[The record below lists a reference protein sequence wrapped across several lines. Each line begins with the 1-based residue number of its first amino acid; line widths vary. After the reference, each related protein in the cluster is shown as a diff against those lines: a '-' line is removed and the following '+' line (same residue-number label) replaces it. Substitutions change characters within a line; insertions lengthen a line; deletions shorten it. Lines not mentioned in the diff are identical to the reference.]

1 MFIDYNMDDLFTSS
15 DMAHL
20 PQSVVSIKS
29 KNGLNAS
36 SSLGNTPVID
46 FEIGG
51 SLGFYLA
58 EDVVLSFD
66 FTYEASDGVVYN
78 LRPQNSGG
86 LGNMVRQI
94 DIYSIQD
101 GVLLESVSDYHI
113 LNSVLMSHN
122 NGSDLEVQD
131 GNFKKMSI
139 NECYTNDYQE
149 RTPFVSPNSYPSTPT
164 ALIAD
169 QSYQTQK
176 IQLPLRLSHLLSA
189 SQVIPVSA
197 LGGLRVRLQ
206 LNRPEVFNMFSGWE
220 VDQSVLV
227 NAETPDADT
236 PSFTIEGGG
245 VDDTITFGGV
255 DYVVGAGI
263 YDIDDLVIAVN
274 SAVSAS
280 GVITCPSFFLDGITY
295 QLNFSNSDSDAVAL
309 TGTFMTEFCATGDI
323 TIPADG
329 DNNANIRANR
339 VDVSTDLIYL
349 TQVGLHLNNPLDL
362 STCPFKVGQ
371 SVSVNGD
378 ATLVGVVSDISVSI
392 VGAKSYVTLTLD
404 EELDLPAIT
413 ATTYIQSYVPSTTAI
428 EYSLKNISLLV
439 PIITPPPSYVAQ
451 LATAIASSQGMA
463 MDIKSFGLVRSN
475 IMKGQTLAS
484 LQLPFVNTRAK
495 GLIAVPYLVNSGS
508 FLSRYACDNLDNL
521 NMSKYFFEY
530 MGTKHPEQGLNTEKA
545 RVGSLSQELI
555 VEQVKAFEYTLGKL
569 GSLAGYDDKYKSKTF
584 FIGRNLGIFNSV
596 MDTRTANIF
605 LTIEATS
612 GAGGVLASSTASSLS
627 VNTYCASLST
637 IVMRPAGVMLVK

>member
-1 MFIDYNMDDLFTSS
+1 MDDLFTSS
-15 DMAHL
+15 DMTHL

-36 SSLGNTPVID
+36 SSNGSTPVID

-51 SLGFYLA
+51 SLGFFLA
-58 EDVVLSFD
+58 EDVVMSFD
-66 FTYEASDGVVYN
+66 FTYVASDGVVYN
-78 LRPQNSGG
+78 LRPQNAGG
-86 LGNMVRQI
+86 MGNMIRQI

-101 GVLLESVSDYHI
+101 GVLLESISDYHI

-131 GNFKKMSI
+131 GNFKKWSI
-139 NECYTNDYQE
+139 TECYTNDYQE
-149 RTPFVSPNSYPSTPT
+149 RTPFVTPNSYPSTPV
-164 ALIAD
+164 ALVPTQA
-169 QSYQTQK
+169 YQTQK
-176 IQLPLRLSHLLSA
+176 IQLPLRLSHLLSS

-227 NAETPDADT
+227 NADTPDADSPT
-236 PSFTIEGGG
+236 FTIEEG

-255 DYVVGAGI
+255 DYVVASGTYSI
-263 YDIDDLVIAVN
+263 ENLVIAVN

-280 GVITCPSFFLDGITY
+280 GTITCPDYDLVGVVY
-295 QLNFSNSDSDAVAL
+295 QLNFANSTEDAIEL
-309 TGTFMTEFCATGDI
+309 TGTFMTDFCATDAV
-323 TIPADG
+323 TIPAG
-329 DNNANIRANR
+329 GTNNANIRANK
-339 VDVSTDLIYL
+339 VVVTSNLIYL
-349 TQVGLHLNNPLDL
+349 TQKGLHLNNPYDL

-371 SVSVNGD
+371 SVMVNGD
-378 ATLVGVVSDISVSI
+378 ADLVGVVADISVSI
-392 VGAKSYVTLTLD
+392 VGVNSYVTLTLVD
-404 EELDLPAIT
+404 DLTLPVIT
-413 ATTYIQSYVPSTTAI
+413 DTTYIQTFVPTDTSI

-451 LATAIASSQGMA
+451 LATAIASSEGMT
-463 MDIKSFGLVRSN
+463 MDMKTFGLVRSN

-495 GLIAVPYLVNSGS
+495 GLISIPHLVNTGS
-508 FLSRYACDNLDNL
+508 FLSRYACDNMDML

-555 VEQVKAFEYTLGKL
+555 VEQVKAFEYTLSKL

-596 MDTRTANIF
+596 MDTRPANIS

-612 GAGGVLASSTASSLS
+612 GAGGVLNSSTASSLS
-627 VNTYCASLST
+627 VHTYCASIST

>member
-15 DMAHL
+15 DIAHL

-36 SSLGNTPVID
+36 SSMGSTPVIE

-78 LRPQNSGG
+78 LRPQNAGG
-86 LGNMVRQI
+86 LGNMIRQI

-101 GVLLESVSDYHI
+101 GVLLESISDYHI

-139 NECYTNDYQE
+139 NECYTNDYQS
-149 RTPFVSPNSYPSTPT
+149 RTPFVSPNSYPTTPT
-164 ALIAD
+164 ELVATQA
-169 QSYQTQK
+169 YQTQK

-206 LNRPEVFNMFSGWE
+206 LNRPEVFNIFSGWE

-236 PSFTIEGGG
+236 PSFTIEGEG

-255 DYVVGAGI
+255 DYQVASGT
-263 YDIDDLVIAVN
+263 YDIDDLVVAVN

-280 GVITCPSFFLDGITY
+280 GTITCPSFFLDGVTY
-295 QLNFSNSDSDAVAL
+295 QLNFANSDTDDIEL
-309 TGTFMTEFCATGDI
+309 TGTFMNVFCATGDI
-323 TIPADG
+323 SVPAG
-329 DNNANIRANR
+329 VASPANIRVNK
-339 VDVSTDLIYL
+339 VNVSTDLIYL
-349 TQVGLHLNNPLDL
+349 SQKGLHLNNPLDL

-371 SVSVNGD
+371 SVMVNGD
-378 ATLVGVVSDISVSI
+378 ATLVGVVADISVSI
-392 VGAKSYVTLTLD
+392 VGTDSYVTLTLED
-404 EELDLPAIT
+404 EIALPTIT
-413 ATTYIQSYVPSTTAI
+413 DATYIQTYVPSTTSI

-451 LATAIASSQGMA
+451 LATAIASSEGMA
-463 MDIKSFGLVRSN
+463 MDMKTFGLVRSN

-495 GLIAVPYLVNSGS
+495 GLIAIPHLVSSGS
-508 FLSRYACDNLDNL
+508 FLSRYACDNMSML

-545 RVGSLSQELI
+545 RLGSLSQELI
-555 VEQVKAFEYTLGKL
+555 VEQVKAFEYTLGKV

-596 MDTRTANIF
+596 MDTRPANIS

-612 GAGGVLASSTASSLS
+612 GVGGVLASSTASSLS
-627 VNTYCASLST
+627 VNTYCSSLAT

>member
-1 MFIDYNMDDLFTSS
+1 MFIEYKMDDLFTSS
-15 DMAHL
+15 DIAHL

-36 SSLGNTPVID
+36 SSNGSTPVIE

-78 LRPQNSGG
+78 LRSQNAGG
-86 LGNMVRQI
+86 LGNMIRQI

-101 GVLLESVSDYHI
+101 GVLLESISDYHI

-139 NECYTNDYQE
+139 NECYTNDYQS
-149 RTPFVSPNSYPSTPT
+149 RTPFVTPNSYPTTPT
-164 ALIAD
+164 ELVATQA
-169 QSYQTQK
+169 YQTQK

-206 LNRPEVFNMFSGWE
+206 LNRPEVFNIFSGWE
-220 VDQSVLV
+220 VDDAVLV
-227 NAETPDADT
+227 SSETPDADT
-236 PSFTIEGGG
+236 PSFTIEED
-245 VDDTITFGGV
+245 VDDVITFGGV
-255 DYVVGAGI
+255 DYQVASGT

-274 SAVSAS
+274 SAVSGS
-280 GVITCPSFFLDGITY
+280 GTITCPSYFLDGVTY
-295 QLNFSNSDSDAVAL
+295 QLNFANSDTDDIDL
-309 TGTFMTEFCATGDI
+309 TGTFMTGFCVEVITAVADSAT
-323 TIPADG
+323 P
-329 DNNANIRANR
+329 ANIRESK

-349 TQVGLHLNNPLDL
+349 SQVGLHLNNPLDL

-371 SVSVNGD
+371 SVMVNGD
-378 ATLVGVVSDISVSI
+378 ATLVGVVADISVSI
-392 VGAKSYVTLTLD
+392 VGTDSYVTLTLAD
-404 EELDLPAIT
+404 GIDLPAIT
-413 ATTYIQSYVPSTTAI
+413 DATYIQTYVPSTTSI

-451 LATAIASSQGMA
+451 LATAIASSEGMA
-463 MDIKSFGLVRSN
+463 LDLKTFGLVRSN

-495 GLIAVPYLVNSGS
+495 GLIAVPHLVNTGS
-508 FLSRYACDNLDNL
+508 FLSRYACDNLSML
-521 NMSKYFFEY
+521 NISKYFFEY
-530 MGTKHPEQGLNTEKA
+530 MGAKHPEQGLNTEKA
-545 RVGSLSQELI
+545 RLGSLSQELI
-555 VEQVKAFEYTLGKL
+555 VEQVKAFEYTLGKV

-596 MDTRTANIF
+596 MDTRPANIF

-637 IVMRPAGVMLVK
+637 IVMRPSGVMLVK

>member
-1 MFIDYNMDDLFTSS
+1 MDDLFTSS
-15 DMAHL
+15 DMQYL

-36 SSLGNTPVID
+36 SSNGSTPVIE

-66 FTYEASDGVVYN
+66 FAYEVSGGVVYN
-78 LRPQNSGG
+78 LRPQNAGG
-86 LGNMVRQI
+86 LGNMIRQI

-101 GVLLESVSDYHI
+101 GILLESISDYHV

-139 NECYTNDYQE
+139 SECYTNDYQE
-149 RTPFVSPNSYPSTPT
+149 RTPFVSPNSYPTTPT
-164 ALIAD
+164 ELIAI
-169 QSYQTQK
+169 QEYQTQK

-189 SQVIPVSA
+189 SQVIPVAA

-220 VDQSVLV
+220 VEQKVLV
-227 NAETPDADT
+227 SSETTDADT
-236 PSFTIEGGG
+236 PTFTIEEG

-255 DYVVGAGI
+255 DYVVASGT
-263 YDIDDLVIAVN
+263 YLIDALVDAVN
-274 SAVSAS
+274 TAVSAS
-280 GVITCPSFFLDGITY
+280 GVITCPSFFLNGIIY
-295 QLNFSNSDSDAVAL
+295 ELNFANSDTDDIEL
-309 TGTFMTEFCATGDI
+309 TGTFMTEFCATGVI
-323 TIPADG
+323 SVPAG
-329 DNNANIRANR
+329 GTTPANIRANK
-339 VDVSTDLIYL
+339 VDVATDTIYL

-371 SVSVNGD
+371 SVMINGD
-378 ATLVGVVSDISVSI
+378 STLGGIIADISIIPLV
-392 VGAKSYVTLTLD
+392 VGETSVDFITLTLV
-404 EELDLPAIT
+404 EEISIPAIT
-413 ATTYIQSYVPSTTAI
+413 DTTYIQSFVPSTTAI

-451 LATAIASSQGMA
+451 MATAIASSEGMA
-463 MDIKSFGLVRSN
+463 MDIKTFGLVRSN
-475 IMKGQTLAS
+475 LMKGQTLAS

-495 GLIAVPYLVNSGS
+495 GLIAVPYIVSTGS
-508 FLSRYACDNLDNL
+508 FLSRYACDNLEML
-521 NMSKYFFEY
+521 NMTKYFFEY
-530 MGTKHPEQGLNTEKA
+530 MGVKHPEQGLNTEKA
-545 RVGSLSQELI
+545 RLGSLSQELI
-555 VEQVKAFEYTLGKL
+555 IEQVKAFEYTLGKVN
-569 GSLAGYDDKYKSKTF
+569 SLAGYDDKYKSKTF

-596 MDTRTANIF
+596 MDTMTANIF

-627 VNTYCASLST
+627 VNTYCASLAT

>member
-1 MFIDYNMDDLFTSS
+1 MDNLFTSS
-15 DMAHL
+15 DIAHL

-36 SSLGNTPVID
+36 SSLGNTPVIE

-139 NECYTNDYQE
+139 NECYTNDYQS
-149 RTPFVSPNSYPSTPT
+149 RTPFVTPNSYPSTPT

-169 QSYQTQK
+169 QAYQTQK

-206 LNRPEVFNMFSGWE
+206 LNRPEVFNIFSGWE
-220 VDQSVLV
+220 IDQSVLV
-227 NAETPDADT
+227 SSETPDADT

-255 DYVVGAGI
+255 DYSVPAGT
-263 YDIDDLVIAVN
+263 YDIDELVDAVN

-280 GVITCPSFFLDGITY
+280 GTISCPSYFLDGVTY
-295 QLNFSNSDSDAVAL
+295 QLNFANSDTDAVEL

-323 TIPADG
+323 SVPADG
-329 DNNANIRANR
+329 TNNANIRANR

-349 TQVGLHLNNPLDL
+349 TQKGLHLNNPLDL

-371 SVSVNGD
+371 SIMVNGD
-378 ATLVGVVSDISVSI
+378 ATLTGVVADISI
-392 VGAKSYVTLTLD
+392 DGDLNLVTLTLAD
-404 EELDLPAIT
+404 GITLPTIT
-413 ATTYIQSYVPSTTAI
+413 DATYIQTYVPSTTSI

-451 LATAIASSQGMA
+451 LATAIASSEGMSLD
-463 MDIKSFGLVRSN
+463 MKTFGLVRSN

-495 GLIAVPYLVNSGS
+495 GLISIPHLVNSGS
-508 FLSRYACDNLDNL
+508 FLSRYACDNLDML
-521 NMSKYFFEY
+521 NISKYFYEY

-545 RVGSLSQELI
+545 RLGSLSQELI
-555 VEQVKAFEYTLGKL
+555 VEQVKAFEYTLGKV

-596 MDTRTANIF
+596 MDTRPANIF

>member
-1 MFIDYNMDDLFTSS
+1 MDNLFTSS
-15 DMAHL
+15 DIAHL

-36 SSLGNTPVID
+36 SSLGNTPVIE

-139 NECYTNDYQE
+139 NECYTNDYQS
-149 RTPFVSPNSYPSTPT
+149 RTPFVTPNSYPSTPT

-169 QSYQTQK
+169 QAYQTQK

-206 LNRPEVFNMFSGWE
+206 LNRPEVFNIFSGWE
-220 VDQSVLV
+220 IDQSVLV
-227 NAETPDADT
+227 SSETPDADT

-245 VDDTITFGGV
+245 VDDVITFGGV
-255 DYVVGAGI
+255 DYSVPAGT
-263 YDIDDLVIAVN
+263 YDIDELVDAVN

-280 GVITCPSFFLDGITY
+280 GTISCPSYFLDGVTY
-295 QLNFSNSDSDAVAL
+295 QLNFANSDTDAVEL

-323 TIPADG
+323 SVPADG
-329 DNNANIRANR
+329 TNNANIRANR

-349 TQVGLHLNNPLDL
+349 TQKGLHLNNPLDL

-371 SVSVNGD
+371 SIMVNGD
-378 ATLVGVVSDISVSI
+378 ATLTGVVADISI
-392 VGAKSYVTLTLD
+392 DGDLNLVTLTLAD
-404 EELDLPAIT
+404 GITLPTIT
-413 ATTYIQSYVPSTTAI
+413 DATYIQTYVPSTTSI

-451 LATAIASSQGMA
+451 LATAIASSEGMSLD
-463 MDIKSFGLVRSN
+463 MKTFGLVRSN

-495 GLIAVPYLVNSGS
+495 GLISIPHLVNSGS
-508 FLSRYACDNLDNL
+508 FLSRYACDNLDML
-521 NMSKYFFEY
+521 NISKYFYEY

-545 RVGSLSQELI
+545 RLGSLSQELI
-555 VEQVKAFEYTLGKL
+555 VEQVKAFEYTLGKV

-596 MDTRTANIF
+596 MDTRPANIF

-637 IVMRPAGVMLVK
+637 IVMRPS

>member
-1 MFIDYNMDDLFTSS
+1 MDDLFTSS
-15 DMAHL
+15 DMTHL

-36 SSLGNTPVID
+36 SSNGSTPVID

-58 EDVVLSFD
+58 EDVVMSFD
-66 FTYEASDGVVYN
+66 FTYVPSVDDDGNSVVYN
-78 LRPQNSGG
+78 LRPQNAGG
-86 LGNMVRQI
+86 MGNMIRQI

-101 GVLLESVSDYHI
+101 GVLLESISDYHI

-131 GNFKKMSI
+131 GNFKKWSI
-139 NECYTNDYQE
+139 TECYTNDYQE
-149 RTPFVSPNSYPSTPT
+149 RTPFVTPNSYPTTPV
-164 ALIAD
+164 ALVAD
-169 QSYQTQK
+169 QAYQTQK
-176 IQLPLRLSHLLSA
+176 IQLPLRLSHLLSS

-206 LNRPEVFNMFSGWE
+206 LNRPEIFNMFSGWE
-220 VDQSVLV
+220 VDQSVLI
-227 NAETPDADT
+227 NAVTPDGDT
-236 PSFTIEGGG
+236 PTFTILEG
-245 VDDTITFGGV
+245 VDDTITFGGD
-255 DYVVGAGI
+255 DYVVPAGT
-263 YDIDDLVIAVN
+263 YTIDDLVTAVN
-274 SAVSAS
+274 QVVSAS
-280 GVITCPSFFLDGITY
+280 GTITCDDYALVGITY
-295 QLNFSNSDSDAVAL
+295 ELVFANSDTDAITL
-309 TGTFMTEFCATGDI
+309 SGTFMTEFCVTGEI
-323 TIPADG
+323 SVPADG
-329 DNNANIRANR
+329 THNANIRANK
-339 VDVSTDLIYL
+339 VNLSTNLIYL
-349 TQVGLHLNNPLDL
+349 TQKGLHLNNPLDL

-371 SVSVNGD
+371 SVMVNGD
-378 ATLVGVVSDISVSI
+378 ATITGVVSDISVTTLDDDD
-392 VGAKSYVTLTLD
+392 YVTLTLVD
-404 EELDLPAIT
+404 GITLPAIT
-413 ATTYIQSYVPSTTAI
+413 DATYIQSFVPSTTSI

-451 LATAIASSQGMA
+451 LATAIASSEGMS
-463 MDIKSFGLVRSN
+463 MDMKTFGLVRSN

-495 GLIAVPYLVNSGS
+495 GLIAIPHLVSTGS
-508 FLSRYACDNLDNL
+508 FLSRYACDNLSML

-612 GAGGVLASSTASSLS
+612 GAGGVLNSYTPSSLS
-627 VNTYCASLST
+627 VHTYCASIST

>member
-1 MFIDYNMDDLFTSS
+1 MDDLFTSS
-15 DMAHL
+15 DMTHL

-36 SSLGNTPVID
+36 SSNGSTPVID

-51 SLGFYLA
+51 SLGFFLA
-58 EDVVLSFD
+58 EDVVMSFD

-78 LRPQNSGG
+78 LRPQNAGG
-86 LGNMVRQI
+86 MGNMIRQI

-101 GVLLESVSDYHI
+101 GVLLESISDYHI

-131 GNFKKMSI
+131 GNFKKWSI
-139 NECYTNDYQE
+139 TECYTNDYQE
-149 RTPFVSPNSYPSTPT
+149 RTPFVTPNSYPSTPT
-164 ALIAD
+164 ALVPTQA
-169 QSYQTQK
+169 YQTQK
-176 IQLPLRLSHLLSA
+176 IQLPLRLSHLLSS

-227 NAETPDADT
+227 NAVTPDVDSPT
-236 PSFTIEGGG
+236 YTIEED
-245 VDDTITFGGV
+245 VDDIITFGGV
-255 DYVVGAGI
+255 DYQVASGTYTSILDVA
-263 YDIDDLVIAVN
+263 VAVN

-280 GVITCPSFFLDGITY
+280 GTITCPSGSYDSGADLAI
-295 QLNFSNSDSDAVAL
+295 LNFVNNSGDDIAL
-309 TGTFMTEFCATGDI
+309 TGTFMTGFCVEGISVPTG
-323 TIPADG
+323 G
-329 DNNANIRANR
+329 DVASANVRENK
-339 VDVSTDLIYL
+339 VVVSTDQIYL
-349 TQVGLHLNNPLDL
+349 TQKGLHLNNPLDL

-371 SVSVNGD
+371 SVMVNGN
-378 ATLVGVVSDISVSI
+378 AELVGVVADISLTTL
-392 VGAKSYVTLTLD
+392 GTDTYVTLTLVD
-404 EELDLPAIT
+404 ELTLPTIT
-413 ATTYIQSYVPSTTAI
+413 DTTYIQTFVPTTTSI

-439 PIITPPPSYVAQ
+439 PIITPPPSYVSQ
-451 LATAIASSQGMA
+451 LATAIASSEGMA
-463 MDIKSFGLVRSN
+463 MDMKTFGLVRSN

-495 GLIAVPYLVNSGS
+495 GLIAIPHLVNTGS
-508 FLSRYACDNLDNL
+508 FLSRYACDNMSML

-545 RVGSLSQELI
+545 RKGSLSQELI
-555 VEQVKAFEYTLGKL
+555 VEQVKAFEYTLSKL

-596 MDTRTANIF
+596 MDTRPANIS

-612 GAGGVLASSTASSLS
+612 GVGGVLASSTSSSLS
-627 VNTYCASLST
+627 VHTYCASIST

>member
-1 MFIDYNMDDLFTSS
+1 MSIEYNMDDLFTSS

-36 SSLGNTPVID
+36 SSNGSTPVIE

-78 LRPQNSGG
+78 LRPQNAGG

-101 GVLLESVSDYHI
+101 GVLLESISDYHI

-131 GNFKKMSI
+131 GNFKKWSI
-139 NECYTNDYQE
+139 TESYTNDYQS
-149 RTPFVSPNSYPSTPT
+149 RTPFITPNSYPNTPT
-164 ALIAD
+164 ELVAE

-206 LNRPEVFNMFSGWE
+206 LNRPEVFNIFSGWE
-220 VDQSVLV
+220 LDQSVLV
-227 NAETPDADT
+227 DVETPDVDT
-236 PSFTIEGGG
+236 PSFTIEEG
-245 VDDTITFGGV
+245 VDDTITFCGD
-255 DYVVGAGI
+255 DYVVASGT
-263 YDIDDLVIAVN
+263 YDIDELVDAVN

-280 GVITCPSFFLDGITY
+280 GTITCPSYFLDGVTY
-295 QLNFSNSDSDAVAL
+295 QLNFANSDTDDIAMTGSFMTGFCVEVITAVAS
-309 TGTFMTEFCATGDI
+309 TTT
-323 TIPADG
+323 P
-329 DNNANIRANR
+329 ANIRESKVNA
-339 VDVSTDLIYL
+339 STDTLYL
-349 TQVGLHLNNPLDL
+349 TPVGLHLNNPLDL

-371 SVSVNGD
+371 SIIVNSD
-378 ATLVGVVSDISVSI
+378 TDLVGQVADISI
-392 VGAKSYVTLTLD
+392 DGELNLVTLTLVD
-404 EELDLPAIT
+404 EIALPAIT
-413 ATTYIQSYVPSTTAI
+413 DTTYIQSYVPSTTSI

-451 LATAIASSQGMA
+451 LATAIASSEGMR
-463 MDIKSFGLVRSN
+463 MDMKTFGLVRSN

-495 GLIAVPYLVNSGS
+495 GLISIPHLVNSGS
-508 FLSRYACDNLDNL
+508 FLSRYACDNLDML
-521 NMSKYFFEY
+521 NISKYFYEY

-596 MDTRTANIF
+596 MDTRPANIF

-612 GAGGVLASSTASSLS
+612 GAGGVLASSDSSSLS
-627 VNTYCASLST
+627 VNTYCSSLST
-637 IVMRPAGVMLVK
+637 IVMRPSGVMLVK

>member
-1 MFIDYNMDDLFTSS
+1 MDNLFTSS
-15 DMAHL
+15 DMTHL

-36 SSLGNTPVID
+36 SSNGSTPVIE

-66 FTYEASDGVVYN
+66 FTYEASDAEGNSVVYN
-78 LRPQNSGG
+78 LRPQNAGG
-86 LGNMVRQI
+86 LGNMIRQI

-101 GVLLESVSDYHI
+101 GVLLESISDYHI

-131 GNFKKMSI
+131 GNFKKWSLT
-139 NECYTNDYQE
+139 ECYTNDYQE
-149 RTPFVSPNSYPSTPT
+149 RTPFVTPNSYPITPT
-164 ALIAD
+164 ELVAE

-227 NAETPDADT
+227 DAETPDADT
-236 PSFTIEGGG
+236 PSFTIEANT
-245 VDDTITFGGV
+245 DDVITFGGV
-255 DYVVGAGI
+255 DYQVASGT
-263 YDIDDLVIAVN
+263 YDIDELVDAVN

-280 GVITCPSFFLDGITY
+280 GTITCPSYFLDGVTY
-295 QLNFSNSDSDAVAL
+295 QLNFANTDTDDIEL
-309 TGTFMTEFCATGDI
+309 DGTFMTVFCATGVV
-323 TIPADG
+323 TVPAG
-329 DNNANIRANR
+329 GTNNANIRANK
-339 VDVSTDLIYL
+339 VDVSTDTLYL
-349 TQVGLHLNNPLDL
+349 TPVGLHLNNPLDL

-371 SVSVNGD
+371 SVIVNSD
-378 ATLVGVVSDISVSI
+378 TDLVGQVANISI
-392 VGAKSYVTLTLD
+392 DGELNLVTLTLAD
-404 EELDLPAIT
+404 EIALPAIT
-413 ATTYIQSYVPSTTAI
+413 DTTYIQSYVPSTTSI

-451 LATAIASSQGMA
+451 LATAIASSEGMA
-463 MDIKSFGLVRSN
+463 MDMKTFGLVRSN

-495 GLIAVPYLVNSGS
+495 GLIAIPHLVNSGS
-508 FLSRYACDNLDNL
+508 FLSRYACDNLDML

-555 VEQVKAFEYTLGKL
+555 VEQVKAFEYTLSKL

-596 MDTRTANIF
+596 MDTRPANIS

-612 GAGGVLASSTASSLS
+612 GAGGVLASSTSSSLS
-627 VNTYCASLST
+627 VHTYCASLST
-637 IVMRPAGVMLVK
+637 IVMRPAGVMLV

>member
-1 MFIDYNMDDLFTSS
+1 MDDLFTSS
-15 DMAHL
+15 DMTHL

-36 SSLGNTPVID
+36 SSNGSTPVID

-51 SLGFYLA
+51 SLGFFLA
-58 EDVVLSFD
+58 EDVVMSFD
-66 FTYEASDGVVYN
+66 FTYDASDGVVYN
-78 LRPQNSGG
+78 LRPQNAGG
-86 LGNMVRQI
+86 MGNMIRQI

-101 GVLLESVSDYHI
+101 GVLLESISDYHI

-131 GNFKKMSI
+131 GNFKKWSI
-139 NECYTNDYQE
+139 TECYTNDYQE
-149 RTPFVSPNSYPSTPT
+149 RTPFVTPNSYPSTPV
-164 ALIAD
+164 ALVAE
-169 QSYQTQK
+169 QAYQTQK
-176 IQLPLRLSHLLSA
+176 IQLPLRLSHLLSS

-227 NAETPDADT
+227 NAVTPDADT
-236 PSFTIEGGG
+236 PSFTIEED
-245 VDDTITFGGV
+245 VDDIITFGGV
-255 DYVVGAGI
+255 DYQVASGTYAI
-263 YDIDDLVIAVN
+263 ADLVIAVN

-280 GVITCPSFFLDGITY
+280 GTITCPSFFLDGVTY
-295 QLNFSNSDSDAVAL
+295 QLNFANSTEDTIAL
-309 TGTFMTEFCATGDI
+309 SGTFLTDFCVEGINVVSGDGV
-323 TIPADG
+323 TP
-329 DNNANIRANR
+329 ANIRPVKVVVA
-339 VDVSTDLIYL
+339 TDLIYL
-349 TQVGLHLNNPLDL
+349 TQKGLHLNNPLDL

-371 SVSVNGD
+371 SVMVNGD
-378 ATLVGVVSDISVSI
+378 ATLTGEVADISVSI
-392 VGAKSYVTLTLD
+392 VGVNSYVTLTLAD
-404 EELDLPAIT
+404 ELTLPAIT
-413 ATTYIQSYVPSTTAI
+413 DTTYIQTFVPTATSI

-439 PIITPPPSYVAQ
+439 PIITPPPSYVSQ
-451 LATAIASSQGMA
+451 LATAIASSEGMA
-463 MDIKSFGLVRSN
+463 MDMKTFGLVRSN

-495 GLIAVPYLVNSGS
+495 GLIAIPHLVNTGS
-508 FLSRYACDNLDNL
+508 FFSRYACDNMSML

-545 RVGSLSQELI
+545 RKGSLSQELI
-555 VEQVKAFEYTLGKL
+555 VEQVKAFEYTLSKL

-596 MDTRTANIF
+596 MDTRPANIS

-612 GAGGVLASSTASSLS
+612 GVGGVLASSTSSSLS
-627 VNTYCASLST
+627 VHTYCASIST